1 MTEKVMEMAYLV
13 SQQAKRGCITI
24 VETSSIQELATLLAK
39 HNIGA
44 VVVTSADNRSV
55 GIVSERDIV
64 RYLESA
70 EKPDLNTKVSEIMS
84 PNFISCGLATKSS
97 ELMELMTEHKIRHV
111 PILDNDQLVGM
122 VSIGDVVN
130 RLIEIYA
137 EENAQLRQYINT

>member
-1 MTEKVMEMAYLV
+1 MEMAYLV

-24 VETSSIQELATLLAK
+24 AETSSIQELAILLAK

-70 EKPDLNTKVSEIMS
+70 EEPDLNTKVSEIMS

>member
-1 MTEKVMEMAYLV
+1 MEMAYLV

-24 VETSSIQELATLLAK
+24 AETSSIQELATLLAK

-70 EKPDLNTKVSEIMS
+70 EEPDLNTKVSEIMS

>member
-24 VETSSIQELATLLAK
+24 AETSSIQELATLLAK

-70 EKPDLNTKVSEIMS
+70 EEADLNTKVSEIMS

>member
-1 MTEKVMEMAYLV
+1 MKMAYLV

-24 VETSSIQELATLLAK
+24 AETSTIQELATLLAK

-44 VVVTSADNRSV
+44 VVVINSDTRSV

-70 EKPDLNTKVSEIMS
+70 KKSDLSTKVSEIMS

-97 ELMELMTEHKIRHV
+97 ELMELMTKHKIRHV
-111 PILDNDQLVGM
+111 PILDKDQLVGM

>member
-1 MTEKVMEMAYLV
+1 MEMAYLV

>member
-1 MTEKVMEMAYLV
+1 MEMAYLV
-13 SQQAKRGCITI
+13 SQQAERGCITI
-24 VETSSIQELATLLAK
+24 AETSSIQELATLLAK

-44 VVVTSADNRSV
+44 VVDTSADNRSG

-70 EKPDLNTKVSEIMS
+70 EEPDLNTKVSEIMS

>member
-111 PILDNDQLVGM
+111 PILDNDKLVGM

>member
-1 MTEKVMEMAYLV
+1 MAYLV

-24 VETSSIQELATLLAK
+24 PETSSIQELATLLAK

-111 PILDNDQLVGM
+111 PILNNDQLVGM

>member
-1 MTEKVMEMAYLV
+1 MEMAYLV

-24 VETSSIQELATLLAK
+24 AETSSIQELATLLAK

-70 EKPDLNTKVSEIMS
+70 EEPDLKTKVSEIMS

>member
-1 MTEKVMEMAYLV
+1 MAYLV

-24 VETSSIQELATLLAK
+24 AETSSIQELATLLAK

>member
-1 MTEKVMEMAYLV
+1 MAYLV

-64 RYLESA
+64 RNLESA

>member
-1 MTEKVMEMAYLV
+1 MEMAYLV
-13 SQQAKRGCITI
+13 SQQAERGCITI
-24 VETSSIQELATLLAK
+24 AETSSIQELATLLAK

-70 EKPDLNTKVSEIMS
+70 EEPDLNTKVSEIMS

>member
-24 VETSSIQELATLLAK
+24 AEISSIQELATLLAK

-70 EKPDLNTKVSEIMS
+70 EEADLNTKVSEIMS

>member
-24 VETSSIQELATLLAK
+24 AETSSIQELATLLAK

>member
-1 MTEKVMEMAYLV
+1 MAYLV
-13 SQQAKRGCITI
+13 SQQAERGCITI
-24 VETSSIQELATLLAK
+24 AETSSIQELATLLAK

>member
-1 MTEKVMEMAYLV
+1 MEMAYLV

-24 VETSSIQELATLLAK
+24 AETSSIQELATLLAK

-70 EKPDLNTKVSEIMS
+70 EEPDLNTKVSEIMS

-130 RLIEIYA
+130 RLIQIYA

>member
-1 MTEKVMEMAYLV
+1 MAYLV

-24 VETSSIQELATLLAK
+24 VETYSIQELATLLAK

-70 EKPDLNTKVSEIMS
+70 EEPDLNTKVSEIMS

>member
-1 MTEKVMEMAYLV
+1 MAYLV

>member
-24 VETSSIQELATLLAK
+24 AETSSIQELATLLAK

-70 EKPDLNTKVSEIMS
+70 ENPDLNTKVSEIMS

>member
-1 MTEKVMEMAYLV
+1 MAYLV

-24 VETSSIQELATLLAK
+24 AETSSIQELATLLAK

-70 EKPDLNTKVSEIMS
+70 EEPDLNTKVSEIMS

-130 RLIEIYA
+130 RLIQIYA

>member
-1 MTEKVMEMAYLV
+1 
-13 SQQAKRGCITI
+13 
-24 VETSSIQELATLLAK
+24 
-39 HNIGA
+39 
-44 VVVTSADNRSV
+44 
-55 GIVSERDIV
+55 
-64 RYLESA
+64 
-70 EKPDLNTKVSEIMS
+70 MS

>member
-1 MTEKVMEMAYLV
+1 MAYLV

-24 VETSSIQELATLLAK
+24 AETSSIQELATLLAK

-70 EKPDLNTKVSEIMS
+70 EEPDRNTKVSEIMS

>member
-1 MTEKVMEMAYLV
+1 MEMAYLV

-24 VETSSIQELATLLAK
+24 AETSSIQELATLLAK

-64 RYLESA
+64 RYLESV
-70 EKPDLNTKVSEIMS
+70 EEPDLNTKVSEIMS

>member
-1 MTEKVMEMAYLV
+1 MEMAYLV

-24 VETSSIQELATLLAK
+24 AETSTIQELATLLAK

-44 VVVTSADNRSV
+44 VVVINGDNRSV

-70 EKPDLNTKVSEIMS
+70 KEPDLNTKVSEIMS

>member
-1 MTEKVMEMAYLV
+1 MKMAYLV
-13 SQQAKRGCITI
+13 SQQAKRGCVTI
-24 VETSSIQELATLLAK
+24 ADTSTIQELATLLAK

-44 VVVTSADNRSV
+44 VVVINGDNKSV

-70 EKPDLNTKVSEIMS
+70 TEPDLSTKVSEIMS

-97 ELMELMTEHKIRHV
+97 ELMELMTKHKIRHV
-111 PILDNDQLVGM
+111 PILDKDQLVGM

>member
-44 VVVTSADNRSV
+44 VVVTSSDNRSV

-70 EKPDLNTKVSEIMS
+70 EEPDLNTKVSEIMS

>member
-24 VETSSIQELATLLAK
+24 AETSSIQELATLLAK

-44 VVVTSADNRSV
+44 VVVTSSDNRSV

-70 EKPDLNTKVSEIMS
+70 EEPDLNTKVSEIMS

>member
-24 VETSSIQELATLLAK
+24 AETSSIQELATLLAK

-70 EKPDLNTKVSEIMS
+70 EEPDLNTKVSEIMS

-130 RLIEIYA
+130 RLIQIYA

>member
-1 MTEKVMEMAYLV
+1 MAYLV

-24 VETSSIQELATLLAK
+24 AETSSIQELATLLAK

-55 GIVSERDIV
+55 AIVSERDIV

>member
-1 MTEKVMEMAYLV
+1 MAYLV

-24 VETSSIQELATLLAK
+24 AETSSIQELATLLAK

-44 VVVTSADNRSV
+44 VVVTSADNKSV

>member
-1 MTEKVMEMAYLV
+1 MAYLV

-24 VETSSIQELATLLAK
+24 SETSSIQELATLLAK

-55 GIVSERDIV
+55 GIVSERDKV

-70 EKPDLNTKVSEIMS
+70 EEPDLITKVSEIMS

>member
-1 MTEKVMEMAYLV
+1 MAYLV

-24 VETSSIQELATLLAK
+24 AETSSIQELATLLAK

-84 PNFISCGLATKSS
+84 PNFISCGLTTKSS

>member
-1 MTEKVMEMAYLV
+1 MEMAYLV

-24 VETSSIQELATLLAK
+24 AETSSIQELATLLAK

-44 VVVTSADNRSV
+44 VVVTSSDNRSV

-70 EKPDLNTKVSEIMS
+70 EEPDLNTKVSEIMS

>member
-24 VETSSIQELATLLAK
+24 AETSSIQELATLLAK

-70 EKPDLNTKVSEIMS
+70 EEPDLNTKVSEIMS

>member
-1 MTEKVMEMAYLV
+1 MEMAYLV

-55 GIVSERDIV
+55 AIVSERDIV

-70 EKPDLNTKVSEIMS
+70 ENPDLNTKVSEIMS

>member
-1 MTEKVMEMAYLV
+1 MEMAYLV

-24 VETSSIQELATLLAK
+24 AETSSIQELATLLAK

-70 EKPDLNTKVSEIMS
+70 EEPDLNTKVSEIMS

-111 PILDNDQLVGM
+111 PFALLFLDKHP
-122 VSIGDVVN
+122 
-130 RLIEIYA
+130 RLLLFWI
-137 EENAQLRQYINT
+137 